1 MKSAGLLLSMGA
13 LAATEPIRLNESQP
27 IEFQQAESEGWRWF
41 ALPTG
46 GLAAVTASLVVQRGY
61 SQNFPRMGFV
71 VMASTSGI
79 PPGSLSPDFKYDP
92 TVYQHDDPVGARR
105 QFLWDNPTDGIRSV
119 TDWKVLTL
127 GIDTNQ
133 SADATDALQ
142 VPLGVVLIGIRCN
155 ELLWTG
161 QIPGCRYSL
170 TATLLPFVLAENTT
184 ISAPMGRGD
193 THVYRVTVGAYD
205 SLNISLTRD
214 VHNETDSPANGL
226 VGVAM
231 LQRGKWSRIGP
242 LHYPYNLSGSP
253 TGTILTESAAETAA
267 MVQYQY
273 EQLRADKGLLNV
285 AGCASGLAGCR
296 QLFIPVSYECHLATR
311 TSHACQALP

>member
-1 MKSAGLLLSMGA
+1 M
-13 LAATEPIRLNESQP
+13 
-27 IEFQQAESEGWRWF
+27 
-41 ALPTG
+41 
-46 GLAAVTASLVVQRGY
+46 
-61 SQNFPRMGFV
+61 
-71 VMASTSGI
+71 
-79 PPGSLSPDFKYDP
+79 
-92 TVYQHDDPVGARR
+92 
-105 QFLWDNPTDGIRSV
+105 
-119 TDWKVLTL
+119 
-127 GIDTNQ
+127 
-133 SADATDALQ
+133 
-142 VPLGVVLIGIRCN
+142 PLGVVLIGIRCN

-214 VHNETDSPANGL
+214 VHNKTDSPANGL

-253 TGTILTESAAETAA
+253 IGTILAESAAETAA

-296 QLFIPVSYECHLATR
+296 QLPEPDAWRGGGHAFPDQASDGDGVGR
-311 TSHACQALP
+311 TSERKRQGQLHVSFSV